1 MHSSAS
7 LHPTLPGFCLQR
19 LLLVVLLVLGYL
31 GPAAA
36 ADKTRTLLVFGDSL
50 SAAYGLP
57 IEQGWVGLLAERLA
71 AEKAPWRVV
80 NASVSGET
88 TAGGRARIE
97 DALRVQQPALV
108 IIELGAND
116 GLRGLSLALM
126 QRNLEHMILA
136 SQQAGARVL
145 LIGMRIPPNYGPEYT
160 AGFSAVY
167 TELARKYQLP
177 LLPFLLAPIS
187 ADRSNFQEDN
197 LHPTAAA
204 QAKLLAH
211 VWTVL
216 APLLAAP
223 QQAR

>member
-1 MHSSAS
+1 MLSSA
-7 LHPTLPGFCLQR
+7 TLRPALAGFCLHR
-19 LLLVVLLVLGYL
+19 LLLVLLLVLGYL

-36 ADKTRTLLVFGDSL
+36 ANKTRTLLVFGDSL

-57 IEQGWVGLLAERLA
+57 IEQGWVGLLAARLD
-71 AEKAPWRVV
+71 AEKVPWRVV

-97 DALRVQQPALV
+97 DALRVQQPSLV

-116 GLRGLSLALM
+116 GLRGLSLELM
-126 QRNLEHMILA
+126 QHNLERMILA
-136 SQQAGARVL
+136 SQQAGAGVL

-177 LLPFLLAPIS
+177 LVPFLLAPIS

-197 LHPTAAA
+197 LHPAAAA

-211 VWTVL
+211 VWTAL
-216 APLLAAP
+216 APLLASP
-223 QQAR
+223 RRP

>member
-1 MHSSAS
+1 MLAVAA
-7 LHPTLPGFCLQR
+7 LLPVPPGYCLRR
-19 LLLVVLLVLGYL
+19 LLLILLLVLAYL

-36 ADKTRTLLVFGDSL
+36 ANKSHTLLVLGDSL

-57 IEQGWVGLLAERLA
+57 IEQGWVGLLSDRLLV
-71 AEKAPWRVV
+71 EKSPWRVV

-88 TAGGRARIE
+88 TAGGRARID
-97 DALRVQQPALV
+97 DALRVQRPSLV

-116 GLRGLSLALM
+116 GLRGLSLDLM
-126 QRNLEHMILA
+126 QRNLEYMILA
-136 SQQAGARVL
+136 SRRAGARVL
-145 LIGMRIPPNYGPEYT
+145 LIGMRIPPNYGPDYSN
-160 AGFSAVY
+160 GFSAVY

-187 ADRSNFQEDN
+187 ADRSNFQDDN

-204 QAKLLAH
+204 QTKLLAH
-211 VWTVL
+211 VWTAL

-223 QQAR
+223 Q